1 MNLKNKR
8 ELAARALGVG
18 ANRIKFD
25 PNYLEDVEDAI
36 TRADMRSLLTA
47 RTILI
52 KSIKGTSRGR
62 ARIKHAKGKKR
73 GKGKGSKEGKKSA
86 RQGKKELWVTKVR
99 AYRRYLKILK
109 DRKEISN
116 KVFWSLY
123 RRIKGGQV
131 RSLAHLRMLV
141 EEEKRKGMQQ

>member
-8 ELAARALGVG
+8 KLAARALGVG

-47 RTILI
+47 RTVLI

-62 ARIKHAKGKKR
+62 ARIKHAKAKKR

-86 RQGKKELWVTKVR
+86 RQDLDHNMLLQL
-99 AYRRYLKILK
+99 RYLQ
-109 DRKEISN
+109 RYS
-116 KVFWSLY
+116 
-123 RRIKGGQV
+123 
-131 RSLAHLRMLV
+131 ML
-141 EEEKRKGMQQ
+141 E